1 MHIHWYWEVFA
12 CVADANDNDTSF
24 QHHRFS
30 FAHSLWRVD
39 VWMWLY
45 DAQICAIGWNWIGN
59 FSHFFH
65 PYRNYA
71 RNYLVSMSISDR
83 SMSLRADTTSHL
95 GGIKPSSQCF
105 TTSFSA
111 PSTSQHNRYIS
122 SIFSIS
128 EVQPEC
134 TACAAAPCSTT
145 TTLHM
150 RRTPST
156 KLWAAY
162 GGAMRWISVFFPS
175 FLAVCRP
182 KTSTTQIYTQLSNFR
197 TATWHVDGIYKAHTA
212 HTHTATH
219 PAKSVTTHKISN
231 II

>member
-1 MHIHWYWEVFA
+1 MLMIM
-12 CVADANDNDTSF
+12 T
-24 QHHRFS
+24 HRFNITD
-30 FAHSLWRVD
+30 FHSPIRC
-39 VWMWLY
+39 
-45 DAQICAIGWNWIGN
+45 DALMCGCGYMTRKYAPSDGIELGIFRI
-59 FSHFFH
+59 FSIHIEITHATTWF
-65 PYRNYA
+65 
-71 RNYLVSMSISDR
+71 SMSISDR

-134 TACAAAPCSTT
+134 AACAAAPCSTT

-156 KLWAAY
+156 KLWAAC
-162 GGAMRWISVFFPS
+162 GGAMRWISVFFPF

-212 HTHTATH
+212 HTHTPPLTRQNLLQ
-219 PAKSVTTHKISN
+219 PTKYRI
-231 II
+231 